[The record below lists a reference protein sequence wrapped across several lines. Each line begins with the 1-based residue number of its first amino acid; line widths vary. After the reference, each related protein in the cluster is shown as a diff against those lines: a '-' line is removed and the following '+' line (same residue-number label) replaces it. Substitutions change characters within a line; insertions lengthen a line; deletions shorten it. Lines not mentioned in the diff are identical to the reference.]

1 MVKLDPVLGQN
12 GLISEKIIKKALN
25 QDINNGHAGDTVTIS
40 DEGKRKHIM
49 GQLVARLTEQKG

>member
-12 GLISEKIIKKALN
+12 GVISEKAIKKSLDREKN
-25 QDINNGHAGDTVTIS
+25 KNHAGDTVIIS

-49 GQLVARLTEQKG
+49 GQLMARLTEQKG